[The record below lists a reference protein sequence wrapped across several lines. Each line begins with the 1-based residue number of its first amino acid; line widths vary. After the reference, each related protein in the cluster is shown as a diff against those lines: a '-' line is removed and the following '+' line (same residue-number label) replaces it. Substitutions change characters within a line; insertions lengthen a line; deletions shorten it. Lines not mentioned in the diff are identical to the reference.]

1 MHESTKKTGEIIVSV
16 TQNRTWELSQFLR
29 HFDDY
34 AIM

>member
-1 MHESTKKTGEIIVSV
+1 MHESMKKTGEIIVSV
-16 TQNRTWELSQFLR
+16 TQNRTWELPQCLR